1 MGLKQSEAAEKCDD
15 RVWFLTGGYQSAIT
29 TRSFI
34 PPGNFYI
41 LAPLYSV
48 SASQAE
54 YPSLDSID
62 KLNKYCE
69 HDMANF
75 DINSS
80 VATLDGISLSSNQVK
95 IQQPFSVDLPR
106 ENIIGLSFPKRQS
119 KKTINIVSIGYWI
132 WLKPLPV
139 GDHRIYLSATAPQ
152 FVSELNVSLTVAG
165 PK

>member
-1 MGLKQSEAAEKCDD
+1 LGLKQSEVAEKYDA
-15 RVWFLTGGYQSAIT
+15 RVWFLTGGYQSTIT

-34 PPGNFYI
+34 TPGNFYI

-54 YPSLDSID
+54 YPSLDSTD
-62 KLNKYCE
+62 KLNEYCE

-75 DINSS
+75 DINNS
-80 VATLDGISLSSNQVK
+80 VATLDGNRLTSNQIK
-95 IQQPFSVDLPR
+95 IQQPFSLDLPR
-106 ENIIGLSFPKRQS
+106 ENIIGLSIPKRQS
-119 KKTINIVSIGYWI
+119 KKTISIVSIGYWI
-132 WLKPLPV
+132 WLKPLPL
-139 GDHRIYLSATAPQ
+139 GDHRIHLSATAPQ